1 MEDFLE
7 QMAEILEEDK
17 VNPTD
22 ALTDFV
28 AWDSL
33 TQLSIIAL
41 ASEKY
46 GATITAAELEK
57 AHTIEAVHKLVEEK
71 CQTH

>member
-1 MEDFLE
+1 MEKFLE

-22 ALTDFV
+22 VLVDFA

-41 ASEKY
+41 ASETY
-46 GATITAAELEK
+46 GTTISAIELKNAT
-57 AHTIEAVHKLVEEK
+57 TIEAVYKLIESK
-71 CQTH
+71 K